1 MEEEHGKWQILLLI
15 MVSLSTYNECEYTQT
30 RYHYTQQYHDDT
42 LSFHFIQYSGYM
54 VIVPDYYRGAICDV
68 TKEELETIMKFLRDE
83 SVWEGKLKDD
93 WEKSIFPY
101 ATENGATSF
110 GTIGGLKK

>member
-1 MEEEHGKWQILLLI
+1 MNTSIPKHDIIKPCIDIIFKFLI
-15 MVSLSTYNECEYTQT
+15 
-30 RYHYTQQYHDDT
+30 TQQYHDDT
-42 LSFHFIQYSGYM
+42 LSFHFIPYSGYM

-68 TKEELETIMKFLRDE
+68 TKEEFETIMKFLRDE

-101 ATENGATSF
+101 ATENGAISF
-110 GTIGGLKK
+110 GTIGGLNK